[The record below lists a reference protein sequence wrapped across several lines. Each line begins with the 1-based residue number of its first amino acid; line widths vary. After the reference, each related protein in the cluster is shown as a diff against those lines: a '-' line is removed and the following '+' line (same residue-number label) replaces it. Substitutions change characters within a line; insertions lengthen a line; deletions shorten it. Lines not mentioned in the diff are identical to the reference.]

1 VLDADAPD
9 VAALAE
15 HCDGEVIWTSA
26 QPAPADVPDQ
36 QRSVRCLDGRICLM
50 RGTAVL
56 ADAPLPELS
65 VLVAPEVVCAAAA
78 AAWVAG
84 LAPALVAAGLD
95 NFGAL
100 PGA

>member
-1 VLDADAPD
+1 
-9 VAALAE
+9 
-15 HCDGEVIWTSA
+15 
-26 QPAPADVPDQ
+26 
-36 QRSVRCLDGRICLM
+36 M

-78 AAWVAG
+78 AAWAAG